1 MERLLNKSHV
11 IFWVLFAFAGGLAFL
26 PGCKSTRPLSRVKVL
41 EKPFDE
47 VYKGMMKQQT
57 SFKNLSLRMAIVVHT
72 ESKESTTVK
81 AQMRVKADS
90 LIWCS
95 IVPAMG
101 IEVARVQISHDSVKL
116 INRMK
121 KNYVKGSYR
130 LLDSL
135 LHASVNYRG
144 LEALLLAEPI
154 TQDNNLD
161 GFASVDGQ
169 FYKVRFNEKERPDT
183 LKMRNNDLQQT
194 LWVDPQTFLIKKMLV
209 KDPDDQ
215 SRSIQVFYD
224 AYTQV
229 NGKYF
234 PSHFKIFIFA
244 EKKMQIDVVVRKLEL
259 KNTLTFPFH
268 IPQNYVKL

>member
-1 MERLLNKSHV
+1 MERLLNKSRV
-11 IFWVLFAFAGGLAFL
+11 VFWVLFAFAGILAFL
-26 PGCKSTRPLSRVKVL
+26 PGCKSTRPLSRAKVL

-47 VYKGMMKQQT
+47 VYKGMMEQQA
-57 SFKNLSLRMAIVVHT
+57 SFKNLSLKMAIVVHT

-135 LHASVNYRG
+135 LHTSVNYRG

-154 TQDNNLD
+154 TQDHNID
-161 GFASVDGQ
+161 GFVSVDGQ
-169 FYKVRFNEKERPDT
+169 FYKLRFNEKEGPDT
-183 LKMRNNDLQQT
+183 LKMRNNGLQQT

-209 KDPDDQ
+209 INPDDQ

-224 AYTQV
+224 AYMQV

-234 PSHFKIFIFA
+234 PSHIKFFIFA